1 VAKLADAGGLNP
13 PSIHVEYGFKS
24 RPGHHT
30 LVLFNLNELSL
41 QAKRRKVHKR
51 CTELCY
57 SRPMARG
64 SIFKKDDRWAFRV
77 DAGISPETGK
87 RRQMLRQGFKTKR
100 EAETALAAAQ
110 QSVEQGSVVS
120 KSSMKVDAFLDEWLA
135 SQQGRLKAS
144 THHSYVVTSKR
155 IRSGLGH
162 VQVQALTPLQIETFY
177 SELLDHGRAN
187 GTGLSPKTVRNTH
200 TVLRKALSDAERL
213 GIVYRNAAAA
223 ARGPSVER
231 PEFMV
236 WSSDELRQ
244 FFAAAESNH
253 IYGAFV
259 LLATTGMRRG
269 EVLGVRWKDIDLDSG
284 ELAIVQTIT
293 NVDGKLTVGSPKTT
307 KSRRVIYLDDTTVTM
322 LRQQRRRPGLHRRG
336 RPAGSAGAVLE
347 GVRSSGRSFGRPS
360 HPSAR
365 CPPHLRDAGLEGRRA
380 SEGRVGAP
388 WPFDDRHHPRPVLT
402 RHARHGPGCSRSRC
416 SKDLR

>member
-1 VAKLADAGGLNP
+1 V
-13 PSIHVEYGFKS
+13 
-24 RPGHHT
+24 
-30 LVLFNLNELSL
+30 
-41 QAKRRKVHKR
+41 
-51 CTELCY
+51 
-57 SRPMARG
+57 ARG

-77 DAGISPETGK
+77 DAGISLETGK
-87 RRQMLRQGFKTKR
+87 RRQMLRQMLRQGFKTKR

-144 THHSYVVTSKR
+144 THHSYVVTSER

-177 SELLDHGRAN
+177 SELLDHGSAD

-307 KSRRVIYLDDTTVTM
+307 KSRRVIYLDETTVMM
-322 LRQQRRRPGLHRRG
+322 LRQHRRRQREDQIAIGPDWGNDGDLAFTDEVG
-336 RPAGSAGAVLE
+336 EPVRPEWFSKE
-347 GVRSSGRSFGRPS
+347 FGRVVAASGVPRIRLHDVRHTYATLALKAGVHPKVVSERLGHSTIAITLDLYS
-360 HPSAR
+360 HVTPGMAR
-365 CPPHLRDAGLEGRRA
+365 
-380 SEGRVGAP
+380 GA
-388 WPFDDRHHPRPVLT
+388 
-402 RHARHGPGCSRSRC
+402 A
-416 SKDLR
+416 DLVAAKIFGD

>member
-1 VAKLADAGGLNP
+1 
-13 PSIHVEYGFKS
+13 
-24 RPGHHT
+24 
-30 LVLFNLNELSL
+30 
-41 QAKRRKVHKR
+41 VHK
-51 CTELCY
+51 
-57 SRPMARG
+57 G
-64 SIFKKDDRWAFRV
+64 N
-77 DAGISPETGK
+77 AGISPETGK

-110 QSVEQGSVVS
+110 SSVEQGSVVS
-120 KSSMKVDAFLDEWLA
+120 KSSMKVGAFLDEWLA

-144 THHSYVVTSKR
+144 TDHSYVVTSKR

-177 SELLDHGRAN
+177 SELLDHGRADV
-187 GTGLSPKTVRNTH
+187 TGLSPKTVRNTH

-244 FFAAAESNH
+244 FFAAAESNR

-259 LLATTGMRRG
+259 LLATTRMRRG

-293 NVDGKLTVGSPKTT
+293 NEPDWGNGGDLASTDEVGQP
-307 KSRRVIYLDDTTVTM
+307 
-322 LRQQRRRPGLHRRG
+322 
-336 RPAGSAGAVLE
+336 
-347 GVRSSGRSFGRPS
+347 VRSG
-360 HPSAR
+360 
-365 CPPHLRDAGLEGRRA
+365 
-380 SEGRVGAP
+380 
-388 WPFDDRHHPRPVLT
+388 
-402 RHARHGPGCSRSRC
+402 GCSFWRLSH
-416 SKDLR
+416 SSA